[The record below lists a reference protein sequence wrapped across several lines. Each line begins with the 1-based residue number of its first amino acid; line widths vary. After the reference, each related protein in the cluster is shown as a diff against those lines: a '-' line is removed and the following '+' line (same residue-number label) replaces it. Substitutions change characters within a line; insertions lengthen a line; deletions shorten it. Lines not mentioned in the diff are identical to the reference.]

1 MANLDYT
8 SFKYNELKIKEGD
21 KITFKHYD
29 RIYTKKVQIV
39 SVQDFNG
46 ITSYNVNP
54 IGSGTGWLGVS
65 PYEVINIKRK

>member
-1 MANLDYT
+1 MENLNHA

-21 KITFKHYD
+21 KITFKHNNT
-29 RIYTKKVQIV
+29 IYTKKVQIV
-39 SVQDFNG
+39 FVQSFNG
-46 ITSYNVNP
+46 ITIYNVNP

>member
-1 MANLDYT
+1 MTNLDHA

-21 KITFKHYD
+21 KITFEHNHT
-29 RIYTKKVQIV
+29 IYTKKVQIV
-39 SVQDFNG
+39 FVQSCNG
-46 ITSYNVNP
+46 ITTYNVNP